1 MAGVGQLDK
10 SILRGKAHSHKTGTP
25 PPSKLRKLKRR
36 ENRNPHL
43 LSLEPPPMN
52 QVLILDPDN

>member
-25 PPSKLRKLKRR
+25 PPSKLRKLKE